1 MFALT
6 DASGCH
12 SAEEVERV
20 SDSIAAWIRAHLAE
34 RTECVAVHGPSSFEV
49 VAALIGAYK
58 AGCSYL
64 YLDPT
69 LPAER
74 AAYMVATAGARLV
87 AEVGRAPVTAEARL
101 SLDGP
106 IPDAPAPF
114 VSARPEDAA
123 YVVYT
128 SGSTGRPKAI
138 AISRANL
145 DSLFQTWGKEHY
157 RSTGGDAE
165 QVRTALLTRLS
176 WDPSVLVV
184 FFSYWLGYHLFL
196 VEAETKRDGVALLR
210 YLREH
215 RITMMDATPNYLR
228 MIVRELARTGE
239 TFPLERVFCIGD
251 VMSHQLARTLVS
263 HAGPH
268 FRLYNLY
275 GPAECTIH
283 VTFAVIDAHYLA
295 THDDVLIGAATANAT
310 LRVLTDDELHHDV
323 GREGELVIFGPC
335 VGRFVCP
342 PAGND
347 PFAQFPGG
355 YRTGDLV
362 RFVDQHD
369 LAFIGRIDRQVKVN
383 GYRIELEEIEQVLE
397 SDPVV
402 EMARVLARRESEDFV
417 GLYAFVRAD
426 ECHAERLI
434 ATMSR
439 RLPYYM
445 MPTRTL
451 LLRALPFN
459 DNGKVDYK
467 QLEQLLDD
475 GGADGEGASVDE
487 FVRARASALLGGI
500 EIRDDMSLTEAGA
513 TSITLLALAGA
524 IRRRFGVAPDTST
537 MYAASS
543 VRDIARH
550 VWSLAPVTT
559 SVLPGP
565 VVLAPDVGTLD
576 RSRAAPTGRG
586 APLPVLPEGARRLVT
601 IENRTRRRSELR
613 VTIDLPTGV
622 SLEDL
627 GQTVSTV
634 MAQNDIFSRR
644 IVRRGAGFRLV
655 PGEPPPL
662 ELVDVIVP
670 RSWRDGPVVQLQPRP
685 GGAVLTVQHCYL
697 DYLSLHFLLDDV
709 WGLIDGRD
717 APARVGVTDY
727 LSAVSDEPS
736 GACTRYWADQM
747 ARRTAYAGLAGGRLG
762 EGGHVVIRRDLP
774 ASFGAASLRGTLT
787 AFQWSL
793 LAFARVLCEQSSE
806 ITVGLYL
813 PGRHPALGQ
822 DVLGMFSAV
831 LPLVVRADDLTG
843 PSLTAHVADMLSH
856 QWVSIPFIYQQVPL
870 DQLETGDFI
879 HVVFNF
885 ENAFESPVQVAA
897 VNHDP
902 DVTDRPLF
910 LGIRE
915 TASGRSLEVKYH
927 SGRFSPALI
936 ERLLDRFVEVGTR
949 SE

>member
-1 MFALT
+1 MFAVT
-6 DASGCH
+6 DATGCH
-12 SAEEVERV
+12 GAQDVERL
-20 SDSIAAWIRAHLAE
+20 SDAIAAWIRAQLDE
-34 RTECVAVHGPSSFEV
+34 RAVCVAVYGPSCFEV

-69 LPAER
+69 LPVER
-74 AAYMVATAGARLV
+74 VEYMAATAGARLV

-106 IPDAPAPF
+106 IPDEPAP
-114 VSARPEDAA
+114 VVVVHPDDAA

-138 AISRANL
+138 TISRANL
-145 DSLFQTWGKEHY
+145 DSLFETWGKQHY
-157 RSTGGDAE
+157 RVPGRGGE
-165 QVRTALLTRLS
+165 QVRTALLTRLA
-176 WDPSVLVV
+176 WDPSVFVV

-196 VEAETKRDGVALLR
+196 IDAETKRDGAALLR

-215 RITMMDATPNYLR
+215 RITMTDATPNYLR
-228 MIVRELARTGE
+228 MIARQLTGTGE

-251 VMSHQLARTLVS
+251 VMSHHLAATLVGR
-263 HAGPH
+263 AGPD

-283 VTFAVIDAHYLA
+283 VTYAVIDAEYLA
-295 THDDVLIGAATANAT
+295 GHDEVLIGEATANAT
-310 LRVLTDDELHHDV
+310 LRVLTDGELHHDV
-323 GREGELVIFGPC
+323 DREGELVIFGPC
-335 VGRFVCP
+335 VGRYLCP
-342 PAGND
+342 PPEND
-347 PFAQFPGG
+347 PFADFPGG

-362 RFVDQHD
+362 RFVNERD
-369 LAFIGRIDRQVKVN
+369 LAFIGRIGRQVKVN
-383 GYRIELEEIEQVLE
+383 GYRIELEEIEHVLE

-426 ECHAERLI
+426 ACHAERLT

-439 RLPYYM
+439 QLPYYM

-451 LLRALPFN
+451 LLPALPFN

-467 QLEQLLDD
+467 HLERLIDD
-475 GGADGEGASVDE
+475 GGSGGASIDD
-487 FVRARASALLGGI
+487 FVRARASELLGGI
-500 EIRDDMSLTEAGA
+500 EIRDDTSLTRAGA

-524 IRRRFGVAPDTST
+524 IRRRFGVTLDVST
-537 MYAASS
+537 LYAAPT
-543 VRDIARH
+543 VGDIARH
-550 VWSLAPVTT
+550 VWSLAPGTT
-559 SVLPGP
+559 PALPPPGP
-565 VVLAPDVGTLD
+565 VAG
-576 RSRAAPTGRG
+576 G
-586 APLPVLPEGARRLVT
+586 APVAVLPEAARRLVT
-601 IENRTRRRSELR
+601 IENRTGRRSELR

-622 SLEDL
+622 SLDAL
-627 GQTVSTV
+627 GWALATV
-634 MAQNDIFSRR
+634 MERNDIFGRR
-644 IVRRGAGFRLV
+644 VVRRGAGFRLE
-655 PGEPPPL
+655 PGDPAPL

-685 GGAVLTVQHCYL
+685 AGVVLTVQHCYL

-709 WGLIDGRD
+709 WRLIDGRD
-717 APARVGVTDY
+717 APARLGVTDY
-727 LSAVSDEPS
+727 LSAVRDAPS
-736 GACTRYWADQM
+736 GDCTRYWADQL
-747 ARRTAYAGLAGGRLG
+747 ARRAAYQGLTGDRLG
-762 EGGHVVIRRDLP
+762 EGPQLVVRRELP
-774 ASFGAASLRGTLT
+774 ASFGTAALRGGLT

-793 LAFARVLCEQSSE
+793 LAFTRVLCERSPE

-831 LPLVVRADDLTG
+831 LPLVARADELTG
-843 PSLTAHVADMLSH
+843 PWLTAQLADLVAH
-856 QWVSIPFIYQQVPL
+856 QWVSIPFLYQQVPL
-870 DQLETGDFI
+870 EQLRTGDFV

-885 ENAFESPVQVAA
+885 ENAFEGPVPVSA

-902 DVTDRPLF
+902 DITDRPLF
-910 LGIRE
+910 FGVCE
-915 TASGRSLEVKYH
+915 TASGRSLEIKYH
-927 SGRFSPALI
+927 SGRYSPALI
-936 ERLLDRFVEVGTR
+936 ERLLDRFVEVGSCR
-949 SE
+949 E